1 MTEDPGIPPG
11 LRQEILD
18 ELDSLLAE
26 IEGRTAVDGV
36 TVGGRTADRA
46 GDERSRRRR

>member
-11 LRQEILD
+11 LRQEILE

-36 TVGGRTADRA
+36 GGAGRAADGS
-46 GDERSRRRR
+46 GDERSGRR